1 MASSGLI
8 PVFPLSAVVF
18 PGEEFYLH
26 IFEPRYK
33 QLVNEARIDGTVFG
47 IPYVDKGENQGLGVL
62 VKVKT
67 VFSEYPNGEMDI
79 AVEGVGIFELEE
91 ITDPMPDKLYSGA
104 IINRL
109 ETEEPVLKDLL
120 TVRPLLMEYLQLKK
134 GEPVK
139 LAANRPY
146 TSYDAATLLNL
157 PVEKKYF
164 FISLPDEHSRIVWLR
179 NELRIL
185 MQARKMELQLQE
197 NFYLN

>member
-79 AVEGVGIFELEE
+79 AVEAVGIF
-91 ITDPMPDKLYSGA
+91 
-104 IINRL
+104 
-109 ETEEPVLKDLL
+109 
-120 TVRPLLMEYLQLKK
+120 
-134 GEPVK
+134 
-139 LAANRPY
+139 
-146 TSYDAATLLNL
+146 
-157 PVEKKYF
+157 
-164 FISLPDEHSRIVWLR
+164 
-179 NELRIL
+179 
-185 MQARKMELQLQE
+185 
-197 NFYLN
+197 